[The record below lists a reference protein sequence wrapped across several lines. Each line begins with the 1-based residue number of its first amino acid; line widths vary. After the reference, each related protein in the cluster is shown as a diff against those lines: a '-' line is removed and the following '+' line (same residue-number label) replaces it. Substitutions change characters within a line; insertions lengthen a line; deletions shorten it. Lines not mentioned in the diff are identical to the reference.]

1 MDEQTRCPICTSPVT
16 AGFLRRALV
25 PVHQN
30 LVVKDRKAAVE
41 IARGD
46 LDLAACEVCGFVF
59 NQTFDAAKLTYDQAY
74 DNTQSYSPY
83 FDAYMDALVKQLI
96 EERGIRNQRIVEV
109 GCGKG
114 LFLKKL
120 VGPAETGNT
129 GYGFDPSYVG
139 PDTDLDGRIRFERRY
154 YGPDCTHIPADIV
167 VCRHVIEHIADPI
180 QLLQTI
186 HQTLAAAPHAR
197 VFFETP
203 CVNWILRNRVIW
215 DFFYEHCSYFSAQ
228 SLTTAFELAGFHV
241 ERVDHVFGEQYLW
254 LEATL
259 ATGNTIISKQPGATP
274 ALAQQFAIAENK
286 LVNSWRTRVTDLAAQ
301 QQIALWGAGAKGVT
315 FANLVDPN
323 CTQITCVIDMN
334 PQKQHQYIPGSG
346 HPIFDYH
353 ELGRLGVSVA
363 LVLNPNY
370 HQEIAQLLGQS
381 GLQIELIDAMA
392 ME

>member
-1 MDEQTRCPICTSPVT
+1 MSEQTRCPICALPATNR
-16 AGFLRRALV
+16 FLHRAQV

-30 LVVKDRKAAVE
+30 LVVRDRQAAID

-46 LDLAACEVCGFVF
+46 LDLAVCEACGFIF
-59 NQTFDAAKLTYDQAY
+59 NQAFDAARLTYDQAY

-83 FDAYMDALVKQLI
+83 FDAYLDALVKQLI
-96 EERGIRNQRIVEV
+96 DERGVRNQRIVEV

-114 LFLKKL
+114 VFLKKL
-120 VGPAETGNT
+120 VGAAETGNT
-129 GYGFDPSYVG
+129 GYGFDPSYDG
-139 PDTDLDGRIRFERRY
+139 PDTDLGGRIRFERRY

-180 QLLQTI
+180 HLLRTI
-186 HQTLAAAPHAR
+186 RQTLAATSHAR

-203 CVNWILRNRVIW
+203 CVEWILRNQVIW

-228 SLTTAFELAGFHV
+228 SLTTAFEIAGFHV

-259 ATGNTIISKQPGATP
+259 ASSDRAVTKRAGTTP
-274 ALAQQFAIAENK
+274 ALARQFAIAENER
-286 LVNSWRTRVTDLAAQ
+286 VSSWRAHVAALAARQ
-301 QQIALWGAGAKGVT
+301 RIALWGAGAKGVT
-315 FANLVDPN
+315 FANLVDAER
-323 CTQITCVIDMN
+323 TQIACVVDMN

-346 HPIFDYH
+346 HPIVDYR
-353 ELGRLGVSVA
+353 ELAGLGVSAA
-363 LVLNPNY
+363 LVMNPNY
-370 HQEIAQLLGQS
+370 WPEIAQLLEQAN
-381 GLQIELIDAMA
+381 LRIKLIDAMT